1 MSSADLNDLETRAAS
16 LGYHYD
22 GLVRVEHPFAEGN
35 QVTWT
40 IVLRDA
46 DDTELTFQGETMR
59 APLSWQPTGWRSCLG
74 WWTCERLGLA
84 WRDTHRHK
92 LSARTSGLSIATD
105 QLQARCGRT
114 GIADLSLH

>member
-1 MSSADLNDLETRAAS
+1 VSSTDLNALETRAAQ

-46 DDTELTFQGETMR
+46 DDTELTFQGETIEG
-59 APLSWQPTGWRSCLG
+59 AI
-74 WWTCERLGLA
+74 EV
-84 WRDTHRHK
+84 
-92 LSARTSGLSIATD
+92 ATD
-105 QLQARCGRT
+105 QLAFLSGLC
-114 GIADLSLH
+114 DL